1 MTSSRRAIPEYWLI
15 ALLLGAFLVV
25 ALFAEQAGQAVVT
38 SEAASSLNANPSG
51 CKALYALL
59 ETIPYRVRRLTST
72 WNALRPDDGMIVIVE
87 KFDKERQPTEK
98 EVDSLRQWTQAGGT
112 VLYFLS
118 NPPRPL
124 EPKDSLA
131 GDIAVVS
138 ADAEPDEVT
147 PSSKT
152 SAYTRNV
159 GSIAIA
165 SPVRL
170 KPAPNAPYETLFSDA
185 RGIIAA
191 HKPLGKGHVV
201 LVADTSIVSNKGI
214 KAADNVVF
222 LANVAQATVGGRERS
237 IQFDEY
243 HHGVGFDSAGEAQ
256 QTWIS
261 TLPRPIK
268 LAAWPFILLLLL
280 CLVNGNRRFGISRS
294 LPLPVYRASSEYVHS
309 LARWFQRAAASDIVI
324 QTLYQDF
331 RSALLRHLDAPPD
344 VDTPELIRR
353 AAQRFPARA
362 NELSQLL
369 YRCDEISSGQRIPP
383 QEMLLLVRQLDQFK
397 YLLDLNSP

>member
-1 MTSSRRAIPEYWLI
+1 MTFPRRAIPEYWII
-15 ALLLGAFLVV
+15 ACLLGAFLIV

-72 WNALRPDDGMIVIVE
+72 WNALRPEDGMIVIVE
-87 KFDKERQPTEK
+87 KFAKERRPSDK
-98 EVDSLRQWTQAGGT
+98 EVDSLQHWTQAGGT

-124 EPKDSLA
+124 DPKNSLA

-138 ADAEPDEVT
+138 VNAEPDEVS
-147 PSSKT
+147 PSSET

-159 GSIAIA
+159 GSIAVA

-170 KPAPNAPYETLFSDA
+170 KPAPNAPYETLFQDEQ
-185 RGIIAA
+185 GIIVA
-191 HKPLGKGHVV
+191 HKPLGKGHIV

-214 KAADNVVF
+214 QAADNVVF
-222 LANVAQATVGGRERS
+222 LANIAQAAISGSERN

-280 CLVNGNRRFGISRS
+280 HLYNGNRRFGITRS

-309 LARWFQRAAASDIVI
+309 LARWFQRAEATDIVI
-324 QTLYQDF
+324 ETLYQDF
-331 RSALLRHLDAPPD
+331 RNVLVRHLDAPPD
-344 VDTPELIRR
+344 VDTPELVRR
-353 AAQRFPARA
+353 AGQRFPQHA
-362 NELSQLL
+362 NELSQLI

-383 QEMLLLVRQLDQFK
+383 QEMLTLVRQLDQFK
-397 YLLDLNSP
+397 RSGDISN